1 MEIYKIKNLDCSLPE
16 NRQKLLKVTKK
27 VIKSEEKPTKKKLYS
42 ICKSLMKK
50 YKIKIKKF
58 RQENGLLFV
67 SLEIEPGTYST
78 FYCYT
83 FYEMMCKYI
92 LYVKAI
98 QDYRK
103 AEIK

>member
-1 MEIYKIKNLDCSLPE
+1 MKIYKIKNLDCSLLE

-27 VIKSEEKPTKKKLYS
+27 VIKSEEKPTKNQLHS

-58 RQENGLLFV
+58 RQENDLLFV

-83 FYEMMCKYI
+83 VYEMMCKYI

>member
-1 MEIYKIKNLDCSLPE
+1 MEIYEIKNLDCSLLE
-16 NRQKLLKVTKK
+16 NRKKLLKVVKK
-27 VIKSEEKPTKKKLYS
+27 LIKSEDKPTKKQLYS

-50 YKIKIKKF
+50 YKIKIKNF

-67 SLEIEPGTYST
+67 SLEIEPGAYST
-78 FYCYT
+78 FYCHS

-98 QDYRK
+98 KDYRK

>member
-1 MEIYKIKNLDCSLPE
+1 MNIYKIKNLDCSLLE
-16 NRQKLLKVTKK
+16 NRKKLLKITKK
-27 VIKSEEKPTKKKLYS
+27 LIKSEDKPTKKHLYS

-50 YKIKIKKF
+50 YKIKIKSF
-58 RQENGLLFV
+58 RQENDLLFV
-67 SLEIEPGTYST
+67 SLEIESGTYST

>member
-1 MEIYKIKNLDCSLPE
+1 MEIYEIKYLDCSSFE
-16 NRQKLLKVTKK
+16 NRIKLLKATKK
-27 VIKSEEKPTKKKLYS
+27 VIRSEEKPTKKQLYS

-58 RQENGLLFV
+58 RQENNLIFV
-67 SLEIEPGTYST
+67 SLEVEPGAYST